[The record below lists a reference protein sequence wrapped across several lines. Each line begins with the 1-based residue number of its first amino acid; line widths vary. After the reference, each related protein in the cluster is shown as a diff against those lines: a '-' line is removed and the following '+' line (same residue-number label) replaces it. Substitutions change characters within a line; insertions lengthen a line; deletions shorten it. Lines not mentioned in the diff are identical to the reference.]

1 MRRRYCRVTIRR
13 ECESESVWVQETK
26 KDKSPLF
33 TNLNVWD
40 GATILAITKLV
51 VKALVVKTLVLTTLP
66 SYTCFKQNSNIG
78 RHYKD
83 NSYKK
88 ISYTTHR

>member
-1 MRRRYCRVTIRR
+1 M
-13 ECESESVWVQETK
+13 QETK

-88 ISYTTHR
+88 ISYTTYR